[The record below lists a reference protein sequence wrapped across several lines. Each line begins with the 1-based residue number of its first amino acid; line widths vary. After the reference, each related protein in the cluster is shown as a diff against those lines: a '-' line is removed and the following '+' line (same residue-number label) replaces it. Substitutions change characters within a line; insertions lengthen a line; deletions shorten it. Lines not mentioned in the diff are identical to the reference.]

1 MFSNTICHP
10 LSCFYQEL
18 LWRFLIISYL
28 CSHTPSAM
36 IKRIVTG
43 AVALLILL
51 LLWSADV
58 SAQQYHYKL
67 NFSLL
72 AEDFADTITISVDQG
87 RVYVPVTIG
96 GRNYHFLLDT
106 GAGMGGIY
114 SDTHVDGAKPVGH
127 ITSHDANGWS
137 HTTPVMSLPPM
148 QLGKLTVT
156 DYRVNVVNRPPGVR
170 NADGIVGFDIF
181 NKGLLGK
188 IDVRQKHLILTDR
201 KTLFRDEPGYEA
213 RYRLNFH
220 VPQVTVSPFE
230 GFKEAV
236 RFDTGDRSLYT
247 ISRETF
253 ERATKEVDQ
262 RLIDSQ
268 TEGRTF
274 GHLRMSHYGAET
286 TDEVAALCLWQ
297 LRWGDYSFY
306 NVRTLTAQGRSTIG
320 AALLSYG
327 SVIINPHKR
336 RLIFQPYEGGEG
348 TMVDNHLPDIY
359 YVPLHGM
366 ASVGLVW
373 EDSDPYRQ
381 GFRQGD
387 VILQINDTPIRS
399 FRQFTTYPFIV
410 GMTYTFTVRDK
421 ESRTKQVRLTK

>member
-1 MFSNTICHP
+1 
-10 LSCFYQEL
+10 
-18 LWRFLIISYL
+18 
-28 CSHTPSAM
+28 M

-43 AVALLILL
+43 AVVLLLL

-67 NFSLL
+67 NFSLS

-114 SDTHVDGAKPVGH
+114 SDTHVDGAKSVGH
-127 ITSHDANGWS
+127 ITSHDANGQS
-137 HTTPVMSLPPM
+137 HMTPVVSLPAM
-148 QLGKLTVT
+148 QLGNLTVT
-156 DYRVNVVNRPPGVR
+156 GYRVNVVNRPPGVK

-188 IDVRQKHLILTDR
+188 IDVRQKRLILTDR

-253 ERATKEVDQ
+253 ERAAKEVDQ

-297 LRWGDYSFY
+297 LRWGDFSFY

-336 RLIFQPYEGGEG
+336 RLIFQPYDGGEG
-348 TMVDNHLPDIY
+348 TMVDNRLPDIY
-359 YVPLHGM
+359 YVPQHGM

-373 EDSDPYRQ
+373 EDSEPYRQ

-387 VILQINDTPIRS
+387 IILQINDTPIRS
-399 FRQFTTYPFIV
+399 FRQFTAFPFIK
-410 GMTYTFTVRDK
+410 GMTYTLTLRDK
-421 ESRTKQVRLTK
+421 EGRDKQVRLTR

>member
-1 MFSNTICHP
+1 M
-10 LSCFYQEL
+10 
-18 LWRFLIISYL
+18 
-28 CSHTPSAM
+28 
-36 IKRIVTG
+36 KRIVTG
-43 AVALLILL
+43 AVVLLLL

-67 NFSLL
+67 NFSLS

-96 GRNYHFLLDT
+96 GRNYRFLLDT

-114 SDTHVDGAKPVGH
+114 SDTRIDGAKPLGH
-127 ITSHDANGWS
+127 ITSHDANGRS
-137 HTTPVMSLPPM
+137 HTTPVVSLPAM
-148 QLGKLTVT
+148 QLGSLTVT
-156 DYRVNVVNRPPGVR
+156 DYHVNVVNRPPGVR

-220 VPQVTVSPFE
+220 VPQVTICPFE
-230 GFKEAV
+230 GIKETV

-247 ISRETF
+247 ISRETY
-253 ERATKEVDQ
+253 ERASNEVDQ

-268 TEGRTF
+268 TEGRTY

-297 LRWGDYSFY
+297 LRWGNYSFY

-373 EDSDPYRQ
+373 EDSEPYRQ

-387 VILQINDTPIRS
+387 VILQINDTPIHS
-399 FRQFTTYPFIV
+399 FRQFTTFPFIA